1 MLKISIINSIAEKI
15 LSNRSIEKTTTSILE
30 NLKSEL
36 DAFAGVI
43 FLFKPET
50 EEIYAFA
57 HTDDKNIK
65 LANKILARDPSS
77 ITFKMSEQR
86 PLMVQA
92 YLQNKIIIDN
102 NLANFFSPVINRA
115 TLNMIQRFLGIKAC
129 LCSPVRINN
138 KAVGCLFMVFK
149 SDQIDERMFSLV
161 QLYANMSGIA
171 LENHRN
177 IERIRQQYEAE
188 KESAA
193 LLTHELKTPIAIAYN
208 SSELLSLTIKKYEKL
223 FSSEFIDK
231 LKDQQSEIQESIV
244 RMNRI
249 CNSIFS
255 LTEVENNLS
264 IENQKLN
271 LSQTVGGVMK
281 VYQARL
287 KQKLRLA
294 YSEKLKSGVFYGPA
308 VQFEQVIC
316 IVLDNAIKYSKQ
328 GVISVNL
335 SLDGKNMTCS
345 VSDQGEGIPKAERQR
360 VFERFYR
367 AGKHSSKKES
377 GLGLGLYIAKKIMDK
392 IGGTINILDNP
403 KGVGTKFVITCPVYR
418 KK

>member
-1 MLKISIINSIAEKI
+1 MLKISKINSIAEKI
-15 LSNRSIEKTTTSILE
+15 LSNKSIEATTTSILE

-57 HTDDKNIK
+57 HTDNKHIK
-65 LANKILARDPSS
+65 LANKILARDPFS
-77 ITFKMSEQR
+77 ITFKMSEKR
-86 PLMVQA
+86 PLMVQTF
-92 YLQNKIIIDN
+92 LQNKIIIDK
-102 NLANFFSPVINRA
+102 NLANFFSPVISKV
-115 TLNMIQRFLGIKAC
+115 TLSMIQRFLGVKAC
-129 LCSPVRINN
+129 LCSPVRINE
-138 KAVGCLFMVFK
+138 KAVGCLFLVFR
-149 SDQIDERMFSLV
+149 SDDIDERMSSLV

-177 IERIRQQYEAE
+177 IERIRKQYEAE
-188 KESAA
+188 RESAA

-208 SSELLSLTIKKYEKL
+208 SSELLSLTIKKHEKM
-223 FSSEFIDK
+223 FSSDFIDK
-231 LKDQQSEIQESIV
+231 LKDQQMEIQESIV

-255 LTEVENNLS
+255 LTEVENNFS

-271 LSQTVGGVMK
+271 LSQTVGGLMK
-281 VYQARL
+281 IYQTRL
-287 KQKLRLA
+287 KQKLRLD
-294 YSEKLKSGVFYGPA
+294 YSEKLKPGVFYGPA

-328 GVISVNL
+328 GVITVKL
-335 SLDGKNMTCS
+335 SLDGKNMICS
-345 VSDQGEGIPKAERQR
+345 VADQGEGIPKVEQQR

-367 AGKHSSKKES
+367 VGKHSSKKES

-392 IGGTINILDNP
+392 IGGVIKIQDNP
-403 KGVGTKFVITCPVYR
+403 KGVGTKFVIKCPVYHR
-418 KK
+418 K